1 MQLAG
6 KNLNLE
12 NLNLEPV
19 HFSTAYFPT
28 SQKHVLIPVSRA
40 GR

>member
-28 SQKHVLIPVSRA
+28 SQKHVLIPVS
-40 GR
+40 